1 MLTDIVLRRKG
12 LDALTQ
18 SLGILNSERFISLIL
33 SEPFD
38 YTEWQ
43 KDLYGDMPLEVCFP
57 PPKSHFFTFFQKK
70 LFFFTKISPF
80 PKK

>member
-1 MLTDIVLRRKG
+1 MLTDTVLRRKG

-18 SLGILNSERFISLIL
+18 SLGILDSERFISLIL

-43 KDLYGDMPLEVCFP
+43 KDLYGDMSLDEFYGKV
-57 PPKSHFFTFFQKK
+57 KAARGEGGNR
-70 LFFFTKISPF
+70 
-80 PKK
+80 

>member
-1 MLTDIVLRRKG
+1 MLTDTVLKRKG

-18 SLGILNSERFISLIL
+18 SLGILDSERFISLIL

-43 KDLYGDMPLEVCFP
+43 KDLYGNMSLDEFYEKV
-57 PPKSHFFTFFQKK
+57 KAARR
-70 LFFFTKISPF
+70 
-80 PKK
+80 

>member
-1 MLTDIVLRRKG
+1 MLTDTVLRRKG

-18 SLGILNSERFISLIL
+18 SLGILDSERFISLIL

-43 KDLYGDMPLEVCFP
+43 KDLYGDMPLDEFYEKV
-57 PPKSHFFTFFQKK
+57 KAARES
-70 LFFFTKISPF
+70 
-80 PKK
+80 

>member
-1 MLTDIVLRRKG
+1 MLTDTVLRRKG

-18 SLGILNSERFISLIL
+18 SLGILDSERFISLIL

-43 KDLYGDMPLEVCFP
+43 KDLYGDMSLDEFYEKV
-57 PPKSHFFTFFQKK
+57 KAARRS
-70 LFFFTKISPF
+70 
-80 PKK
+80 

>member
-1 MLTDIVLRRKG
+1 MLTDTVLRRKG

-18 SLGILNSERFISLIL
+18 SLGILDSERFISLIL

-43 KDLYGDMPLEVCFP
+43 KDLYGDMSLDEFYEKVKAARRPQGKCGYTSL
-57 PPKSHFFTFFQKK
+57 
-70 LFFFTKISPF
+70 
-80 PKK
+80 

>member
-1 MLTDIVLRRKG
+1 MLTDTVLRRKG

-18 SLGILNSERFISLIL
+18 SLGILDSERFISLIL

-43 KDLYGDMPLEVCFP
+43 KDLYGDMSLDEFY
-57 PPKSHFFTFFQKK
+57 KK
-70 LFFFTKISPF
+70 VKAARET
-80 PKK
+80 

>member
-1 MLTDIVLRRKG
+1 MLTDTVLRRKG

-18 SLGILNSERFISLIL
+18 SLGILDSERFISLIL

-43 KDLYGDMPLEVCFP
+43 KDLYGDMSLDEFYEKV
-57 PPKSHFFTFFQKK
+57 KAARES
-70 LFFFTKISPF
+70 
-80 PKK
+80 

>member
-1 MLTDIVLRRKG
+1 MLTDTVLRQKG

-18 SLGILNSERFISLIL
+18 SLGILDSERFISLIL

-43 KDLYGDMPLEVCFP
+43 KDLYGDMSLDEFYEKV
-57 PPKSHFFTFFQKK
+57 KSARKA
-70 LFFFTKISPF
+70 
-80 PKK
+80 

>member
-1 MLTDIVLRRKG
+1 MLTDTVLRRKG

-18 SLGILNSERFISLIL
+18 SLGILDSERFISLIL

-43 KDLYGDMPLEVCFP
+43 KDLYGDMSLDEFYEKV
-57 PPKSHFFTFFQKK
+57 KAARGSK
-70 LFFFTKISPF
+70 
-80 PKK
+80 

>member
-1 MLTDIVLRRKG
+1 MLTDTVLRRKG

-18 SLGILNSERFISLIL
+18 SLGILDSERFISLIL

-43 KDLYGDMPLEVCFP
+43 KDLYGDMSLDEFYEKV
-57 PPKSHFFTFFQKK
+57 KAARRT
-70 LFFFTKISPF
+70 
-80 PKK
+80 

>member
-1 MLTDIVLRRKG
+1 MLTDTVLRQKG

-18 SLGILNSERFISLIL
+18 SLGILDSERFISLIL

-43 KDLYGDMPLEVCFP
+43 KDLYGDMSLDEFYEKV
-57 PPKSHFFTFFQKK
+57 KSARKT
-70 LFFFTKISPF
+70 
-80 PKK
+80 

>member
-1 MLTDIVLRRKG
+1 MLTDTVLRRKG

-18 SLGILNSERFISLIL
+18 SLGILDSERFISLIL

-43 KDLYGDMPLEVCFP
+43 KDLYGDMSLDEFYEKV
-57 PPKSHFFTFFQKK
+57 KAARKD
-70 LFFFTKISPF
+70 
-80 PKK
+80 

>member
-1 MLTDIVLRRKG
+1 MLTDTVLRRKG

-18 SLGILNSERFISLIL
+18 SLGILDSERFISLIL

-43 KDLYGDMPLEVCFP
+43 KDLYGDMSLDEFYEKV
-57 PPKSHFFTFFQKK
+57 KAARK
-70 LFFFTKISPF
+70 
-80 PKK
+80 

>member
-1 MLTDIVLRRKG
+1 MLTDTVLRRKG

-18 SLGILNSERFISLIL
+18 SLGILDSERFISLIL

-43 KDLYGDMPLEVCFP
+43 KDLYGDMSLDEFYEKV
-57 PPKSHFFTFFQKK
+57 KAARGS
-70 LFFFTKISPF
+70 
-80 PKK
+80 